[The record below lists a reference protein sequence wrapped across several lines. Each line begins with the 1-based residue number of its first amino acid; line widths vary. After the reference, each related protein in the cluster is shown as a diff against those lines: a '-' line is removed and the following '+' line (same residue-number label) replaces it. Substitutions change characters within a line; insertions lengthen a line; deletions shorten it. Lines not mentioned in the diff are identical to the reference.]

1 MNKANKKISVSE
13 LIEANK
19 TLRKSKTPAELLVRS
34 LTLLY
39 TKAEKLAANVFA
51 EFGITIAQ
59 YNILALLAE
68 EDNKINQLTISKRML
83 VSPGN
88 ITRILDKLV
97 AAQLIQRT
105 EDKQDR
111 RHKCISI
118 TQKGKAL
125 HHKIK
130 PVYDSYLQRL
140 PAALSA
146 KEQQQ
151 TAYTII
157 EWAHSLDSFSL

>member
-97 AAQLIQRT
+97 AMYEKNYKTAP
-105 EDKQDR
+105 
-111 RHKCISI
+111 
-118 TQKGKAL
+118 KGKSFTECYDVQKL
-125 HHKIK
+125 T
-130 PVYDSYLQRL
+130 PTQEYLDVYDEAVKILTDLGLDYWS
-140 PAALSA
+140 
-146 KEQQQ
+146 KQQ
-151 TAYTII
+151 
-157 EWAHSLDSFSL
+157 

>member
-1 MNKANKKISVSE
+1 MNTTNKKISVSE

-118 TQKGKAL
+118 TPKGKAL
-125 HHKIK
+125 HYKIK